1 MTTTTKSAF
10 DEALLRRHENRP
22 KRISYL
28 GYVGVSMSL
37 ALIILL
43 RRQRLLMAAI
53 IALLPVTIP
62 AATAYLSESEF
73 ADYGSQIFVHLVEQ
87 LHINVLAPLLALF
100 FATMQVGE
108 DVESNTL
115 VYMQTRP
122 TPRSA
127 WVLGRYLAYL
137 VVTSLLLVV
146 SIVLTFIASTSLP
159 GIGIN
164 PSDVML
170 LAHYCGVALL
180 AVMAY
185 GALALLLG
193 AATRR
198 PIVYGVLLLYG
209 WQGLASAV
217 PGVVDFL
224 TIKKYTDALLP
235 VLATQRQNFSMETEL
250 GTFQKQVFLVDGI
263 SALAT
268 LFVATAL
275 FLAYSIYCVRQREFA
290 SSRAIGN

>member
-1 MTTTTKSAF
+1 MTHAKDF
-10 DEALLRRHENRP
+10 DESLLRRHESRP
-22 KRISYL
+22 KRISYG
-28 GYVGVSMSL
+28 GYVFASFTL
-37 ALIILL
+37 ALMILL

-53 IALLPVTIP
+53 IALLPVAIP

-87 LHINVLAPLLALF
+87 LHITVLAPLLALF

-115 VYMQTRP
+115 VYTLTRP

-127 WVLGRYLAYL
+127 WVLGRFLAYY
-137 VVTSLLLVV
+137 VVTSMLLTA
-146 SIVLTFIASTSLP
+146 SIALTFVASTALP

-164 PSDVML
+164 TSDVLLML
-170 LAHYCGVALL
+170 HYCGVALM

-193 AATRR
+193 AATKR

-217 PGVVDFL
+217 PGLVDFL

-235 VLATQRQNFSMETEL
+235 VLATQRQSFSLETEL
-250 GTFQKQVFLVDGI
+250 GTFQKQAFLVDGI

-268 LFVATAL
+268 LFGVTVV
-275 FLAYSIYCVRQREFA
+275 FLAYAIYTVRNREYA
-290 SSRAIGN
+290 SSRAIGS

>member
-1 MTTTTKSAF
+1 M
-10 DEALLRRHENRP
+10 
-22 KRISYL
+22 
-28 GYVGVSMSL
+28 
-37 ALIILL
+37 ILL

-53 IALLPVTIP
+53 IALLPVAIP

-87 LHINVLAPLLALF
+87 LHITVLAPLLALF

-115 VYMQTRP
+115 VYTLTRP

-127 WVLGRYLAYL
+127 WVLGRFLAYY
-137 VVTSLLLVV
+137 VVTSMLLTA
-146 SIVLTFIASTSLP
+146 SIALTFVASTALP

-164 PSDVML
+164 VSDVLLML
-170 LAHYCGVALL
+170 HYCGVALM

-193 AATRR
+193 AATKR

-217 PGVVDFL
+217 PGLVDFL

-235 VLATQRQNFSMETEL
+235 VLATQRQSFSLETEL
-250 GTFQKQVFLVDGI
+250 GTFQKQAFLVDGV

-268 LFVATAL
+268 LFGVTVV
-275 FLAYSIYCVRQREFA
+275 FLAYAIYTVRNREYA
-290 SSRAIGN
+290 SSRAIGS